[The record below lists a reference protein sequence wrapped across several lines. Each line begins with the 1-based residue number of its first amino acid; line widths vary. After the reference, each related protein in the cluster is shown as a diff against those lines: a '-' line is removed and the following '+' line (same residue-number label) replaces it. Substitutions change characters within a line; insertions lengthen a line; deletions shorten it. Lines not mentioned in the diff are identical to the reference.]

1 MHGGVAM
8 KRHVTVLSV
17 TLILFFSAFFAM
29 GAAKKDEDRY
39 AGAGV
44 CQECHV
50 EQTKSMSKT
59 PHWKKAIKDSPV
71 AEKGCES
78 CHGSGASH
86 VREGGGTTRDLIT
99 FGKKETAK
107 QKSEVCL
114 ACHQNSK
121 SIAFF
126 DLGVH
131 KRNDVTCIDCH
142 TVHNSAVH
150 NLKTTQPNLCLSC
163 HKGVRNQLN
172 RQARHP
178 IQEGKV
184 KCTDCHTSHGG
195 FGSKMIKA
203 DSVPDLCYKCHT
215 EKRGPYAFE
224 HPPVAENCMTCHQPH
239 GSNHEN
245 LLTSKPPRLCQGCHS
260 TSGHNN
266 SAYNLQNSF
275 GGRATARNRFAGQG
289 CINCHGSIHGSNRSP
304 FMVR

>member
-1 MHGGVAM
+1 M
-8 KRHVTVLSV
+8 KRKVVALSA
-17 TLILFFSAFFAM
+17 ILVVSFSAFFTM
-29 GAAKKDEDRY
+29 RAAGKDETRY

-59 PHWKKAIKDSPV
+59 PHWKKVIKDSPV
-71 AEKGCES
+71 AERGCES

-86 VREGGGTTRDLIT
+86 VREGGGTTKDLIT

-121 SIAFF
+121 SITFF
-126 DLGVH
+126 DMGVH
-131 KRNDVTCIDCH
+131 KRNDVTCTNCH

-150 NLKTTQPNLCLSC
+150 NLKTTQPGLCLSC

-178 IQEGKV
+178 VQEGKV

-195 FGSKMIKA
+195 FGPKMIKA
-203 DSVPDLCYKCHT
+203 DSVPDLCYKCHA
-215 EKRGPYAFE
+215 EKRGPFAFE

-245 LLTSKPPRLCQGCHS
+245 LLTSKSPRLCQSCHS

-266 SAYNLQNSF
+266 RPYSLQNSF
-275 GGRATARNRFAGQG
+275 GGRATSSRNRFVGRG
-289 CINCHGSIHGSNRSP
+289 CLNCHGDIHGSNRSP